1 MSRLLAATL
10 LAAIAMGQPPG
21 TVTLT
26 VRVDRFPHAKGRA
39 GIAVWNG
46 PRGFPE
52 GIEHAVATTYVPI
65 EGETATARFEGLSPG
80 SYAVTVFHDQ
90 NDNRRFDK
98 NWVGV
103 PREPWGVS
111 NNVRPKLRPPTF
123 EEARVDFE
131 AGERAV
137 RISVR

>member
-1 MSRLLAATL
+1 MIRVLAAPA
-10 LAAIAMGQPPG
+10 LAAIVTLQAPA

-26 VRVDRFPHAKGRA
+26 VRVDRSPGAKGRM
-39 GIAVWNG
+39 GIALWKG

-52 GIEHAVATTYVPI
+52 GIEHAVATTYVPV
-65 EGETATARFEGLSPG
+65 ENGFATARFDRLAPG
-80 SYAVTVFHDQ
+80 SYAVTVYHDQ

-111 NNVRPKLRPPTF
+111 NNVRPRLRAPTF
-123 EEARVDFE
+123 EEARLE
-131 AGERAV
+131 LEPGEQVV

>member
-1 MSRLLAATL
+1 MIRLAASA
-10 LAAIAMGQPPG
+10 LAAIVTLQAPA

-26 VRVDRFPHAKGRA
+26 VRVDRFPSAKGMA
-39 GIAVWNG
+39 GIALWKG
-46 PRGFPE
+46 PGGFPE
-52 GIEHAVATTYVPI
+52 GIEHAVATTYVPVESGI
-65 EGETATARFEGLSPG
+65 ATARFDRLAPG
-80 SYAVTVFHDQ
+80 PYAVTVYQDQ

-111 NNVRPKLRPPTF
+111 NNVRPRLRAPTF
-123 EEARVDFE
+123 EEARVDLE
-131 AGERAV
+131 PGEQVV